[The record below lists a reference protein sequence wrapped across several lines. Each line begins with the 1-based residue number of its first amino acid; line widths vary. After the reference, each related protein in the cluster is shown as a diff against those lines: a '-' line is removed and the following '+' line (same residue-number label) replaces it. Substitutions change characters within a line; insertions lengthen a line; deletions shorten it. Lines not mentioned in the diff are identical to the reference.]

1 MQTLDFE
8 RLTIQLFLIEH
19 NGAKDAIEA
28 FLAPKGYRNVDHI
41 DGLDEQWDAYDAVL
55 QPVCM

>member
-8 RLTIQLFLIEH
+8 RLTIRRFLIEH

-28 FLAPKGYRNVDHI
+28 FLVPKGYRNVDHI
-41 DGLDEQWDAYDAVL
+41 DGLDEQWDAG
-55 QPVCM
+55 CI

>member
-28 FLAPKGYRNVDHI
+28 FLVPKGHHI